1 VRRPERALLDRFIDT
16 GAVKLINIAPETSP
30 EAVDLIAHAAS
41 RGVVVGAGHAK
52 PHAERLREAADA
64 GLRYVI
70 HLGNGPTGSSLKA
83 FHDGGML
90 EESLRNDKL
99 TVTIILDG
107 VHVHPQLVRDW
118 IARKEASRVIAVS
131 DCAFAGDAPPAEF
144 QAFGTRGALSEDRRY
159 LSVVSPPTGASGG
172 HAAPGAQEPIQ
183 LSSDF
188 SPLFGS
194 AVGMREVFEM
204 AINILTREMPGV
216 YHRLHPA
223 LSLEEACLEASRMTS
238 ANPAALLGLR
248 DRGALREGLR
258 ADLVLVDLQG
268 SPGSYTVTVRGTFLA
283 GPGLPRR

>member
-1 VRRPERALLDRFIDT
+1 M
-16 GAVKLINIAPETSP
+16 
-30 EAVDLIAHAAS
+30 
-41 RGVVVGAGHAK
+41 GAGHAK

-99 TVTIILDG
+99 AVTIILDG
-107 VHVHPQLVRDW
+107 VHVHPQLARDW
-118 IARKEASRVIAVS
+118 IARKEASRVILVS

-144 QAFGTRGALSEDRRY
+144 EAFGIRGALSEDRRY
-159 LSVVSPPTGASGG
+159 LKVVSPPAGSGGG
-172 HAAPGAQEPIQ
+172 HAAPGAGDPAH

-194 AVGMREVFEM
+194 AVGMREVFET
-204 AINILTREMPGV
+204 AVNVLTREMPGV
-216 YHRLHPA
+216 YHRRHPA
-223 LSLEEACLEASRMTS
+223 LSLEEACLLASRMTS
-238 ANPAALLGLR
+238 ANPAALLGLA

-258 ADLVLVDLQG
+258 ADLVLADIQG
-268 SPGSYTVTVRGTFLA
+268 SPGSYGVTVRGTFVA
-283 GPGLPRR
+283 GP